1 MVKPNPA
8 SEIENRM
15 TANVESRPLPKS
27 SEAAR
32 AQIEAHV
39 ERFRAPFSLRC
50 GALLIDYIMLTGIV
64 AFSTLI
70 ARLLGGGARLA
81 GGTVETA
88 GFMVALGFTV
98 LNFVLLTAWRGQ
110 TVGKWATGLRIEQ
123 MDGRDLSVLRA
134 LLRHLIGYPLSF
146 LTLGLGFLVAAFNA
160 QGRALHDL
168 VAGTVVVRDLAARR
182 PSSASKPAR
191 RS

>member
-1 MVKPNPA
+1 M
-8 SEIENRM
+8 
-15 TANVESRPLPKS
+15 
-27 SEAAR
+27 
-32 AQIEAHV
+32 

-50 GALLIDYIMLTGIV
+50 GAFLIDYIVLASIV

-81 GGTVETA
+81 GGAVETA
-88 GFMVALGFTV
+88 GFMVALGFSV

-110 TVGKWATGLRIEQ
+110 TIGKWATGLRIEQ
-123 MDGRDLSVLRA
+123 MDGRDLSVVRA

-168 VAGTVVVRDLAARR
+168 VAGTVVVRNLATRR
-182 PSSASKPAR
+182 PTASARTR
-191 RS
+191 RP

>member
-1 MVKPNPA
+1 M
-8 SEIENRM
+8 I
-15 TANVESRPLPKS
+15 ANVESRALPNAT
-27 SEAAR
+27 ETAR
-32 AQIEAHV
+32 AQIDAHV

-50 GALLIDYIMLTGIV
+50 GAFLIDYIVLVSIV

-70 ARLLGGGARLA
+70 ARLLGGGARMA

-88 GFMVALGFTV
+88 GFMVALGFSV

-123 MDGRDLSVLRA
+123 MDGRDLTVVRA
-134 LLRHLIGYPLSF
+134 LIRHLLGYPLSF
-146 LTLGLGFLVAAFNA
+146 LTLGIGFLVAAFNA

-168 VAGTVVVRDLAARR
+168 VAGTVVVRNI
-182 PSSASKPAR
+182 SAR
-191 RS
+191 RSGATPAAAAATTTTTTTTRTRRA

>member
-1 MVKPNPA
+1 MPK
-8 SEIENRM
+8 
-15 TANVESRPLPKS
+15 TTES
-27 SEAAR
+27 AR
-32 AQIEAHV
+32 AHIEAHV

-50 GALLIDYIMLTGIV
+50 GALLIDYIVLSGIV

-70 ARLLGGGARLA
+70 ARFFGGGARLA
-81 GGTVETA
+81 GGTVETM
-88 GFMVALGFTV
+88 GFMIALGFTV

-110 TVGKWATGLRIEQ
+110 TIGKWATGLRIEQ

-146 LTLGLGFLVAAFNA
+146 LTGGLGFLVAIFNA

-168 VAGTVVVRDLAARR
+168 IAGTVVVRDLATRR
-182 PSSASKPAR
+182 VQPLPQPAR
-191 RS
+191 SQRS

>member
-1 MVKPNPA
+1 
-8 SEIENRM
+8 M
-15 TANVESRPLPKS
+15 TANVESRALPQRT
-27 SEAAR
+27 EAAR

-50 GALLIDYIMLTGIV
+50 GAFLIDYIVLAGIV

-70 ARLLGGGARLA
+70 ARLLGGGARMA

-98 LNFVLLTAWRGQ
+98 LNFVLLTTWRGQ
-110 TVGKWATGLRIEQ
+110 TIGKWATGLRIEQ
-123 MDGRDLSVLRA
+123 MDGRDLSAWRA
-134 LLRHLIGYPLSF
+134 LLRHLIGYPVSL
-146 LTLGLGFLVAAFNA
+146 LTFGLGFLVAAFTT

-168 VAGTVVVRDLAARR
+168 IAGTVVVRNLPARR
-182 PSSASKPAR
+182 PQPMASRTVRP
-191 RS
+191 

>member
-1 MVKPNPA
+1 
-8 SEIENRM
+8 M
-15 TANVESRPLPKS
+15 TANVERSALPQTA
-27 SEAAR
+27 EAAR
-32 AQIEAHV
+32 AHIEAHV

-50 GALLIDYIMLTGIV
+50 GALLIDYIVLVSIV

-70 ARLLGGGARLA
+70 ARFFGGGARLA

-88 GFMVALGFTV
+88 GFLGALGFTV

-123 MDGRDLSVLRA
+123 MNGRDLGVVRA

-146 LTLGLGFLVAAFNA
+146 LTLGLGFLVAVFNTH
-160 QGRALHDL
+160 GRALHDFL
-168 VAGTVVVRDLAARR
+168 AGTVVVRDL
-182 PSSASKPAR
+182 PAR
-191 RS
+191 RDAPAMRARGSS

>member
-1 MVKPNPA
+1 MPNA
-8 SEIENRM
+8 TE
-15 TANVESRPLPKS
+15 TSR
-27 SEAAR
+27 AH
-32 AQIEAHV
+32 IDAHV

-50 GALLIDYIMLTGIV
+50 GAFLIDYIVLVSIV

-70 ARLLGGGARLA
+70 ARLLGGGARMA
-81 GGTVETA
+81 GGTAETA
-88 GFMVALGFTV
+88 GFMIALGFTA

-123 MDGRDLSVLRA
+123 MDGRDLTVVRA
-134 LLRHLIGYPLSF
+134 LIRHLVGYPLSF

-168 VAGTVVVRDLAARR
+168 VAGTVVVRNI
-182 PSSASKPAR
+182 PVR
-191 RS
+191 RSGATTTTTTRRA

>member
-1 MVKPNPA
+1 
-8 SEIENRM
+8 M

-50 GALLIDYIMLTGIV
+50 GALLIDYIVLAGIV

-70 ARLLGGGARLA
+70 ARFFGGGARLA
-81 GGTVETA
+81 GGTVETM
-88 GFMVALGFTV
+88 GFMIAVGFTL

-110 TVGKWATGLRIEQ
+110 TIGKWATGLRIEQ
-123 MDGRDLSVLRA
+123 MDGRDLSVVRA
-134 LLRHLIGYPLSF
+134 LLRHLVGYPLSF
-146 LTLGLGFLVAAFNA
+146 LTGGLGFLVSIFNA
-160 QGRALHDL
+160 QGRALHDF
-168 VAGTVVVRDLAARR
+168 VAGTVVVRDLRARRAVVPPPPAAR
-182 PSSASKPAR
+182 SQR
-191 RS
+191 RN

>member
-1 MVKPNPA
+1 
-8 SEIENRM
+8 M
-15 TANVESRPLPKS
+15 TAKVESRPLVKS

-50 GALLIDYIMLTGIV
+50 GAFLIDYIVLTGIV

-81 GGTVETA
+81 GGTVETM
-88 GFMVALGFTV
+88 GFMIAVGFTV

-110 TVGKWATGLRIEQ
+110 TLGKWATGLRIEQ
-123 MDGRDLSVLRA
+123 MDGRDLSIVRA
-134 LLRHLIGYPLSF
+134 LLRHLVGYPLSL
-146 LTLGLGFLVAAFNA
+146 LTGGLGFLVAIFNA

-168 VAGTVVVRDLAARR
+168 IAGTVVVRDLGARR
-182 PSSASKPAR
+182 PTPSQKAR
-191 RS
+191 ATRR

>member
-1 MVKPNPA
+1 
-8 SEIENRM
+8 M

-27 SEAAR
+27 TEAAR
-32 AQIEAHV
+32 AHIEAHV

-50 GALLIDYIMLTGIV
+50 GAFLIDYILLAGIV

-70 ARLLGGGARLA
+70 ARFFGGGARLA
-81 GGTVETA
+81 GGTVETM
-88 GFMVALGFTV
+88 GFMIAAGFTV

-134 LLRHLIGYPLSF
+134 LLRHIIGYPLSF
-146 LTLGLGFLVAAFNA
+146 LTLGIGFLIAAFSTR
-160 QGRALHDL
+160 GLTLHDL
-168 VAGTVVVRDLAARR
+168 IAGTVVVRDIAQRRR
-182 PSSASKPAR
+182 PATAAAKGARTRTVSERASQK
-191 RS
+191 

>member
-1 MVKPNPA
+1 
-8 SEIENRM
+8 M
-15 TANVESRPLPKS
+15 TANVESRPLPKT

-32 AQIEAHV
+32 AHIEAHV

-50 GALLIDYIMLTGIV
+50 GAFLIDYIVLAGIV

-70 ARLLGGGARLA
+70 ARFFGGGARLA
-81 GGTVETA
+81 GGTVETM
-88 GFMVALGFTV
+88 GFIVALGFTV

-110 TVGKWATGLRIEQ
+110 TIGKWATGLRIEQ

-134 LLRHLIGYPLSF
+134 LLRHLIGYPVSF
-146 LTLGLGFLVAAFNA
+146 LTLGLGFLIAIFNA

-182 PSSASKPAR
+182 PKPQSPRRQSAPVQPSQK
-191 RS
+191 

>member
-1 MVKPNPA
+1 
-8 SEIENRM
+8 M
-15 TANVESRPLPKS
+15 TANVETRALPQT
-27 SEAAR
+27 SETTR
-32 AQIEAHV
+32 AQLEAHV

-50 GALLIDYIMLTGIV
+50 GAFLIDYIVLASIV

-70 ARLLGGGARLA
+70 ARLLGGGARMA

-110 TVGKWATGLRIEQ
+110 TVGKWATGLRIEL
-123 MDGRDLSVLRA
+123 MDGRDLSVGRSLI
-134 LLRHLIGYPLSF
+134 RHLIGYPLSF
-146 LTLGLGFLVAAFNA
+146 FTLGLGFLVAAFNA

-168 VAGTVVVRDLAARR
+168 IAGTVVVRNL
-182 PSSASKPAR
+182 PAR
-191 RS
+191 RMVATGAAARTQRV

>member
-1 MVKPNPA
+1 
-8 SEIENRM
+8 M

-27 SEAAR
+27 SEATR
-32 AQIEAHV
+32 AHIEAHV

-88 GFMVALGFTV
+88 GVMVALGFTI

-134 LLRHLIGYPLSF
+134 LLRHLVGYPLSF

-182 PSSASKPAR
+182 SQAAEASLRR

>member
-1 MVKPNPA
+1 M
-8 SEIENRM
+8 
-15 TANVESRPLPKS
+15 PKT

-32 AQIEAHV
+32 AHIEAHV
-39 ERFRAPFSLRC
+39 ERYRAPFSLRC
-50 GALLIDYIMLTGIV
+50 GAVLIDYIMLASII

-81 GGTVETA
+81 GGTAETA
-88 GFMVALGFTV
+88 GFMIALGFTA

-110 TVGKWATGLRIEQ
+110 TIGKWATGLRIEQ
-123 MDGRDLSVLRA
+123 MDGRDLSVVRS

-146 LTLGLGFLVAAFNA
+146 LTLGLGFLVAIFNA

-182 PSSASKPAR
+182 TSPRNAPGASVSPSQK
-191 RS
+191 